1 LEEERGRTRGADEQ
15 IAIERRAADEMAGR
29 VQALEEAV
37 AEVALAR
44 DRAVRER
51 QAMLDGQR
59 DLVSEL
65 KNARDRSAELGLDL
79 SARRE
84 AELGLR
90 GRLEAFEADLTQRVQ
105 EHEALLRRYSELA
118 RERDGLREEL
128 LALDDR
134 EKSLRAEE
142 QRLAARA
149 RAAESERDAA

>member
-1 LEEERGRTRGADEQ
+1 
-15 IAIERRAADEMAGR
+15 
-29 VQALEEAV
+29 
-37 AEVALAR
+37 
-44 DRAVRER
+44 RER

-65 KNARDRSAELGLDL
+65 KNARDRSAELELDL

-149 RAAESERDAA
+149 RAAESERDAARARLAEAEALKQEAARLRSEVTRGEQALEAAREELERRMRAVAD